1 MTFDVLNQKP
11 TTIDPSIYR
20 IDSILISSDLCAIF
34 WQFFLSVSFILC
46 ASVCQLLQKKNYLKV
61 KAMLF
66 EDIDP
71 NAHIYC
77 NNGFALRT
85 FGCDTV
91 FVFNDAL
98 SIFDATEKVKIGLV
112 AEDTN

>member
-1 MTFDVLNQKP
+1 
-11 TTIDPSIYR
+11 
-20 IDSILISSDLCAIF
+20 
-34 WQFFLSVSFILC
+34 
-46 ASVCQLLQKKNYLKV
+46 
-61 KAMLF
+61 MLF

-77 NNGFALRT
+77 NNAFALRT

-98 SIFDATEKVKIGLV
+98 SIFDATEKVKISLLV
-112 AEDTN
+112 EDANWLTLDVKFIWLGKNLMEHH